1 MHVFRIMMGVELYTM
16 ITHSHRANLLAE
28 FYPHSNALGVPNLS
42 WTSIPQYPLS
52 GPYVEIQN
60 RLAIV
65 KFPDMEIWSCAMSPT
80 AAGFV
85 IVSNV

>member
-1 MHVFRIMMGVELYTM
+1 MHVFRIMIGVELYTT
-16 ITHSHRANLLAE
+16 ITHSHRASLLAE

-65 KFPDMEIWSCAMSPT
+65 KVPDMEIWSCAMSPT

>member
-1 MHVFRIMMGVELYTM
+1 MMGVELYTM
-16 ITHSHRANLLAE
+16 ITHSHRANLPAE

-52 GPYVEIQN
+52 GPYVAIQN
-60 RLAIV
+60 RLEIV
-65 KFPDMEIWSCAMSPT
+65 KVPDMEIWSCAMSPT
-80 AAGFV
+80 AAGFD